1 MIETPIPAFTIS
13 FVGILQGAAAIAF
26 GGVPT
31 GNEYACEHAKH
42 AGIIKYIGCH
52 RATTDISAKTGNIT
66 LATATLL
73 EKSVITDAHKHAI
86 TNTANFG
93 SFVKSA
99 NDVAIVSLIP
109 LAFEPSANAKPPPS
123 RKIKPHGIFCWTA
136 FHVISGGDA
145 TFGRF
150 DSSLLNMRR
159 NVGLAGI
166 INSNRTTIKAAVAS
180 FT

>member
-1 MIETPIPAFTIS
+1 MPAFTIS
-13 FVGILQGAAAIAF
+13 FVGMLQGAAAIAF

-31 GNEYACEHAKH
+31 GKQYACEHAKH
-42 AGIIKYIGCH
+42 AGIIRYMGCQ
-52 RATTDISAKTGNIT
+52 RATTDISANTGNIT

-73 EKSVITDAHKHAI
+73 EKSVINDAHRHAI
-86 TNTANFG
+86 TNTASLG
-93 SFVKSA
+93 SFVRSA
-99 NDVAIVSLIP
+99 RELAIVSLIP

-123 RKIKPHGIFCWTA
+123 RKISPQGIFCWTA
-136 FHVISGGDA
+136 FQVISGGDA

-159 NVGLAGI
+159 KVGLAGI
-166 INSNRTTIKAAVAS
+166 MKSSMTTIKAAVAS